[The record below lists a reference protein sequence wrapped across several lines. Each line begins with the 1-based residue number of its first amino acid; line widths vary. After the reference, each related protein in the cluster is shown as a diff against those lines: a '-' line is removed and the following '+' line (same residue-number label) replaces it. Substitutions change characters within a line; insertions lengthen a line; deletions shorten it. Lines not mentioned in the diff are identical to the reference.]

1 MFGCL
6 AQISDESHIAVVYG
20 KRNPQMPVASDP
32 TIPVLASVRIAER
45 AFFSTMDA
53 GIGPHST
60 GYIKS
65 TCDQD

>member
-6 AQISDESHIAVVYG
+6 AQISDESHIAVVNG
-20 KRNPQMPVASDP
+20 KRNPQMPIASDP

-53 GIGPHST
+53 GIGPNSAE
-60 GYIKS
+60 
-65 TCDQD
+65 